1 MCQGSWIRFSTVTG
15 LFSRLSRVTGWCLL
29 RKVFKQASSL
39 YLCIF
44 KNVFEKARKTSEKGS
59 ILWKLQ
65 DYRPKLKFNQGRLK
79 RPWFNRLNYVKF
91 NTDALLE
98 ICRSCWLQHYKI
110 KKKLQRRDEWKL
122 RFKQLQLN
130 YINNYQK
137 QKREDIK
144 LVTVSSGV
152 DVVVKIDDEVYV
164 LSIIKLYCYF
174 SFVFCCAKE
183 GRVAENNQSN
193 VATFKILR

>member
-1 MCQGSWIRFSTVTG
+1 MIQPFELCEIQHRRFA
-15 LFSRLSRVTGWCLL
+15 RNLL
-29 RKVFKQASSL
+29 KLLIA
-39 YLCIF
+39 
-44 KNVFEKARKTSEKGS
+44 A
-59 ILWKLQ
+59 LQ
-65 DYRPKLKFNQGRLK
+65 D
-79 RPWFNRLNYVKF
+79 
-91 NTDALLE
+91 
-98 ICRSCWLQHYKI
+98 

-183 GRVAENNQSN
+183 GRVVENNQSN
-193 VATFKILR
+193 VATFKILG